1 MAEEWSGFLQT
12 LLRYTLY
19 NVVIYALCG
28 LLWCIAVPICFR
40 NRFDSPHH
48 LQLVR
53 LLLAVLSENG
63 DIVEWMKLY
72 KAVWSHSQFMPVI
85 SNERDERTKGML

>member
-1 MAEEWSGFLQT
+1 MPCVLYCGA
-12 LLRYTLY
+12 LLS
-19 NVVIYALCG
+19 
-28 LLWCIAVPICFR
+28 PFFFR
-40 NRFDSPHH
+40 TRFDSPHH

-63 DIVEWMKLY
+63 DSVDWMKLY

-85 SNERDERTKGML
+85 SNERDEQTKGML